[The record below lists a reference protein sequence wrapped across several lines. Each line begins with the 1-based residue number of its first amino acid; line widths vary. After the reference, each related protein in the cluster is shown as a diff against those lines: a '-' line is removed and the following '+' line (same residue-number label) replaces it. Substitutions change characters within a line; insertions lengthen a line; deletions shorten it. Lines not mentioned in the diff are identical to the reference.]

1 MPDPEDPFNF
11 EGPEI
16 FKCVG
21 CTIDWLP
28 GKNLT
33 IKHTLLRVTELHER
47 IWQVTCCQLD
57 MKKEGFL
64 IAGGISTE
72 LLLNLA
78 VNGHCTLVGIY
89 VRG

>member
-1 MPDPEDPFNF
+1 MKCLPDPEDPFNF

-33 IKHTLLRVTELHER
+33 IK
-47 IWQVTCCQLD
+47 QVFGC
-57 MKKEGFL
+57 K
-64 IAGGISTE
+64 II
-72 LLLNLA
+72 
-78 VNGHCTLVGIY
+78 HCLV
-89 VRG
+89 